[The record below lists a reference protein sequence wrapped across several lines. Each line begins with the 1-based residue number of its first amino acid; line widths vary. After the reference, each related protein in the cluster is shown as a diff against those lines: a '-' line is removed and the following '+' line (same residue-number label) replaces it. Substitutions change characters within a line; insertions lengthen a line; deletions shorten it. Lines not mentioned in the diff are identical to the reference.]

1 MKGIYK
7 KIGLL
12 VREAIQDGD
21 GHEQASDGHGQEKNK
36 GLALAAVLTILQ
48 VEVVG
53 EMMDVVADKQVHKVC
68 RGEELIGPS
77 FFKPKLFRNQEEDVD
92 NNLHS

>member
-12 VREAIQDGD
+12 ALEAIQDGE
-21 GHEQASDGHGQEKNK
+21 GHVQGSDGHGQEKNK
-36 GLALAAVLTILQ
+36 GLVLAAVLTILQ

-53 EMMDVVADKQVHKVC
+53 EMMDVGAQGV
-68 RGEELIGPS
+68 
-77 FFKPKLFRNQEEDVD
+77 
-92 NNLHS
+92 

>member
-21 GHEQASDGHGQEKNK
+21 GHKQASDGHGQEKNK
-36 GLALAAVLTILQ
+36 GLVLAAVLTILQ

-53 EMMDVVADKQVHKVC
+53 EMVDVVVEAGAQGV
-68 RGEELIGPS
+68 
-77 FFKPKLFRNQEEDVD
+77 
-92 NNLHS
+92 